1 MAADGWQEEYSTCL
15 IKLWFRQGIA
25 SPDLFTEM
33 TSRQQ
38 LHVKIWIGL
47 KALSAKM
54 HEDWFESFISKDA
67 REGRA
72 LNRIISWTD
81 AGAEY
86 KADPR

>member
-54 HEDWFESFISKDA
+54 HEKAELSTASSVGPTQVLSTKLIQGKLKD
-67 REGRA
+67 
-72 LNRIISWTD
+72 
-81 AGAEY
+81 
-86 KADPR
+86 